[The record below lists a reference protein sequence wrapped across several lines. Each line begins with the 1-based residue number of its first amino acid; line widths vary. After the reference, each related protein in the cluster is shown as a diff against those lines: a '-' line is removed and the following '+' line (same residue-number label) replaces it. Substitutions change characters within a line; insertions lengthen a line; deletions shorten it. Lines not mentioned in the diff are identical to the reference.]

1 MKKET
6 KSRSRRK
13 GDNAENDTQ
22 AAEKKPAQKKKGKKK
37 SAKTAKSSLSKTFV
51 WLKFVVVILL
61 VAALVSFF
69 LLDFSRV
76 SSNAM
81 MPNFSK
87 GDLIASWAPI
97 WGFEPKDKGE
107 TVLLYT
113 GKSDMEPN
121 VLRVLGMPGDEVA
134 YKDDELTVNGKKL
147 ERVQLTNPAI
157 ARPDDEPE
165 IWREK
170 FPNAKSYRIM
180 IPKKAVIGPTT
191 GKIEI
196 KDGYF
201 LAGDNRMASYDSR
214 QNGICKSERIK
225 GRVLVILE
233 SSRNDGVFG
242 HWLKWPE

>member
-6 KSRSRRK
+6 KSRSRQK
-13 GDNAENDTQ
+13 GNNAENDTQ

-37 SAKTAKSSLSKTFV
+37 SAKTAKASLSRTLV
-51 WLKFVVVILL
+51 WLKFVAVFLS
-61 VAALVSFF
+61 VAALASFF
-69 LLDFSRV
+69 LFDVSRV

-81 MPNFSK
+81 MPNFAK

-97 WGFEPKDKGE
+97 WGFEPKDMGE
-107 TVLLYT
+107 PVLLYT

-121 VLRVLGMPGDEVA
+121 VLRVLGMPGDEVS
-134 YKDDELTVNGKKL
+134 YKDDELTVNGRKP

-157 ARPDDEPE
+157 ARPDDEPD

-170 FPNAKSYRIM
+170 LSNAKSYRIM
-180 IPKKAVIGPTT
+180 LPQKAVVGPRT
-191 GKIEI
+191 GTVDV

-201 LAGDNRMASYDSR
+201 LSGDNRMASYDSR
-214 QNGICKSERIK
+214 QNGIYKSERIR